1 MLETCVTTEIREE
14 KPIKYSNICRLF
26 FNVKTTYQHK
36 GPGGS
41 PALHGQDLKT
51 RNLGF
56 VFFLVLGRFRAN
68 SKLKLLDGSEA

>member
-1 MLETCVTTEIREE
+1 MKNLKITFLEIFVLPDIHVDVNKFPKPTFE
-14 KPIKYSNICRLF
+14 K
-26 FNVKTTYQHK
+26 K

-56 VFFLVLGRFRAN
+56 VFLLVLGRFLAN
-68 SKLKLLDGSEA
+68 SKRKL

>member
-1 MLETCVTTEIREE
+1 MKNLKITFLEIFVLPDIHVDVNKFPKIIFE
-14 KPIKYSNICRLF
+14 N
-26 FNVKTTYQHK
+26 K

-56 VFFLVLGRFRAN
+56 VFLLVLGRFLAN
-68 SKLKLLDGSEA
+68 SKRKL